1 MEINYEPEK
10 EVGDDEK
17 SPKKVGDDDK
27 SPKKEHGREDSTE
40 QKST

>member
-1 MEINYEPEK
+1 MEFNYEPEK

-40 QKST
+40 